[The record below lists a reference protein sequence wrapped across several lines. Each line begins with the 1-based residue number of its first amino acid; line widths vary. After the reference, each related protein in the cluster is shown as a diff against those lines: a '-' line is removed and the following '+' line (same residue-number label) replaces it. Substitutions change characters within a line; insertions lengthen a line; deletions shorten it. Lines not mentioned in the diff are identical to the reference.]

1 MGRGQCGLWYAK
13 NSCSFVCVVL
23 GIKTGQADGVVMV
36 LCSLDYPKKALIMVS
51 GLV

>member
-1 MGRGQCGLWYAK
+1 MDSGMRRIPALLC
-13 NSCSFVCVVL
+13 VCVL